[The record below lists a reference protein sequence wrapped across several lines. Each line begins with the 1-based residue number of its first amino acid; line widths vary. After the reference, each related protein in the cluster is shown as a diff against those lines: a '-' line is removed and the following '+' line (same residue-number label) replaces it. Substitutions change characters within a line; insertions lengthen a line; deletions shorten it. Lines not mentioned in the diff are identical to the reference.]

1 MPGFVDVT
9 GWSSEEVRRLGHA
22 DDYDEEYTPQRQR
35 RSRYTRPVSVQYP
48 VAMVW
53 AAACAAQ
60 RINGAYL
67 KEDQYRWDDASNGS
81 IKIKDRNR
89 TVMMNFLAVPG
100 TITDE
105 DYTAG
110 EQART
115 YLQNDLTLRAL
126 KGKLTDFDQSISK
139 VVAVQEK
146 FDTINHKLELAV
158 VACLPQS
165 HQSALKRLAT
175 TDRMSAAQGGFIGNV
190 GDKVSTNIEVISAN
204 YSKMYNI
211 YWIKGI
217 TENDQPVFFSFK
229 ESFDAGTGLTIR
241 GTVKA
246 HKDNLTQLNRV
257 KVV

>member
-9 GWSSEEVRRLGHA
+9 GWTSEEVRRLGHA
-22 DDYDEEYTPQRQR
+22 DDYSEDVAPQRQR
-35 RSRYTRPVSVQYP
+35 RGSYTRPASVQYS

-67 KEDQYRWDDASNGS
+67 KEDQYCWDEASNKS
-81 IKIKDRNR
+81 IKVKDRNR
-89 TVMMNFLAVPG
+89 TVMMNFLAIPG
-100 TITDE
+100 TITDQ
-105 DYTAG
+105 DYSAG
-110 EQART
+110 EAACN

-139 VVAVQEK
+139 VVAVQDQ
-146 FDTINHKLELAV
+146 FDTAAHKLELAV

-175 TDRMSAAQGGFIGNV
+175 TDRMSAAQGGFIGKV
-190 GDKVSTNIEVISAN
+190 GDKVATNVEVISAN
-204 YSKMYNI
+204 YSKIYNI
-211 YWIKGI
+211 YWIKAI
-217 TENDQPVFFSFK
+217 TENNQPVFFSFK
-229 ESFDAGTGLTIR
+229 ENFDSGTQLAIR

-246 HKDNLTQLNRV
+246 HKDNMTQLNRV